1 MRAVGLLSNINL
13 VSTAHHDLAAME
25 LPMAY
30 FVRNRKSLS
39 LGRLI
44 DVYTEYA
51 PITYAYDP
59 GVTLPVCPR
68 DQTATPK

>member
-1 MRAVGLLSNINL
+1 
-13 VSTAHHDLAAME
+13 ME

-51 PITYAYDP
+51 PITCAYDP
-59 GVTLPVCPR
+59 SVTTTQFFVLNFKPAMPGDDFDIDLVRGCYP
-68 DQTATPK
+68 